1 MNSHK
6 SFAGTWILMKFMMR
20 RDRIQIPLW
29 IFGLTLTIFATLVS
43 FEEMYPG
50 EEDRQ
55 GIAVTMANP
64 ASIALTGPKLYLEDY
79 TIGAMMSHQMLGMA
93 GIVVALMSVFLIV
106 RHTRKEEETGR
117 AELVRASVIG
127 RHAIVTAAFIWAIS
141 VNLGLALI
149 VALGLGAVGVESVTW
164 EGSFLFGAGLASV
177 GLSFSALALLFA
189 QLMEHARAASG
200 LGAGAIA
207 VAFSMRAIGDLGDET
222 LSWLSPIG
230 WAQQTSAYVDNLW
243 WPLILCLVFTTI
255 LVLIAFPLSATRDVG
270 AGLIRPRRGR
280 AEASAML
287 NGPLGLAFRLQR
299 MNLLIWGFA
308 MLLFGMSY
316 GAFIGEAEEM
326 FGSIGDSLDGM
337 LPSRDG
343 GVLADSFAAMFM
355 TVAAMIG
362 SIPAL
367 QSILKLKSEENAGRI
382 DPLLSNVVSRTR
394 LLGSYLI
401 VALLSSLFLMLMAG
415 VGMGITGSQSM
426 EDSSYLGTLTIAGL
440 SFTPALWV
448 TIGLAVSIYGYFPR
462 KASFSWAMVG
472 FAFFVVYLG
481 GVLQLPEWVLNLS
494 PFTHVPRVPAED
506 FVWTPIL
513 GLTAT
518 ALVFILAGWYG
529 YRSRDISN

>member
-1 MNSHK
+1 MNSEQ
-6 SFAGTWILMKFMMR
+6 SFAGTWTLLKFMMR
-20 RDRIQIPLW
+20 RDRIQIPIW
-29 IFGLTLTIFATLVS
+29 ILGLTLTIFATLVS
-43 FEEMYPG
+43 FDEMYPTKEG
-50 EEDRQ
+50 RQ
-55 GIAVTMANP
+55 AIAVTMANP

-79 TIGAMMSHQMLGMA
+79 IFGAMMSHQMLGMA
-93 GIVVALMSVFLIV
+93 GIVVALMSVFLVI

-117 AELVRASVIG
+117 AELIRASVIG
-127 RHAIVTAAFIWAIS
+127 RHAIGTAAFIWAIG
-141 VNLGLALI
+141 VNLILALI
-149 VALGLGAVGVESVTW
+149 VAFGLGALGVESVTM

-177 GLSFSALALLFA
+177 GLSFSALALVFA
-189 QLMEHARAASG
+189 QVMEHAKAASG
-200 LGAGAIA
+200 LGAGAVA
-207 VAFSMRAIGDLGDET
+207 VAFSMRAIGDLGESF

-243 WPLILCLVFTTI
+243 WPLLLSLGFTLILTA
-255 LVLIAFPLSATRDVG
+255 IAFPLSAKRDVG

-280 AEASAML
+280 AEASSLL
-287 NGPLGLAFRLQR
+287 NGPLSLAFRLQR

-337 LPSRDG
+337 LPEMDG

-362 SIPAL
+362 TIPAL
-367 QSILKLKSEENAGRI
+367 QSILKLRSEENAGRI
-382 DPLLSNVVSRTR
+382 DPLLSNAVSRTR
-394 LLGSYLI
+394 LLWSYLV
-401 VALLSSLFLMLMAG
+401 VALLSSLYLTLMAG

-426 EDSSYLGTLTIAGL
+426 EDSSYLGTLTLAGL

-448 TIGLAVSIYGYFPR
+448 TIGLAVAIYGYFPR
-462 KASFSWAMVG
+462 KTSFSWSLVG

-481 GVLQLPEWVLNLS
+481 GVLQLPEWVMNLS
-494 PFTHVPRVPAED
+494 PFTHVPRIPAED
-506 FVWTPIL
+506 FEWLPLL

-518 ALVFILAGWYG
+518 AAALILAGWYG
-529 YRSRDISN
+529 YRRRDITN